1 MQLKW
6 VKITSLF
13 VILLFTI
20 HSSQGIG
27 DEHSDEYDDTQID
40 DTEGEGFGDEAL
52 AGQTSGQQPPLKTAP
67 PPQLQTNK
75 EHNTKLASTTKKF
88 NVEVEVEDEYDDGQ
102 SVPIEEPMDDEDE
115 TIDETVDSSVDNNDE
130 TDDDDDVV
138 NPDKSNEN
146 ADVKMIKDMINSSQ
160 TPDYKYTNGM
170 NAYSRSHLISI
181 LKKPGILAGIIGGIV
196 IGLLTAILLIMFVVY
211 RMRKKDEGSYA
222 LAEDTKKPLSSYE
235 YRNVPTKEFY
245 A

>member
-1 MQLKW
+1 VL
-6 VKITSLF
+6 TL
-13 VILLFTI
+13 

-27 DEHSDEYDDTQID
+27 DEYDDTQID
-40 DTEGEGFGDEAL
+40 DTEGEVFGDESP
-52 AGQTSGQQPPLKTAP
+52 AGQTSGQQPSQKTGP
-67 PPQLQTNK
+67 TPQISTNK
-75 EHNTKLASTTKKF
+75 EQSNKLATTTKKV

-115 TIDETVDSSVDNNDE
+115 PIDETVDGSEDTNDDSE
-130 TDDDDDVV
+130 DVGADEDDI
-138 NPDKSNEN
+138 NPDKTNEN
-146 ADVKMIKDMINSSQ
+146 ADEKMIKEMINSSQ